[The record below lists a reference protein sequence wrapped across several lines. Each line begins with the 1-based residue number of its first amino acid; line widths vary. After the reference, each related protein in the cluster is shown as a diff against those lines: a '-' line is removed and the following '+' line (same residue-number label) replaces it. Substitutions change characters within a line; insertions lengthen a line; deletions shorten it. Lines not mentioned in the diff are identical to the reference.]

1 MKTIFIVDDND
12 TNLIMATA
20 ALDDVYKTF
29 AMPSAEKMFKLL
41 KRVTPDLILLDV
53 DMPDMDGFEAIK
65 VLKSDEK
72 LKLIPVIFL
81 TASNDAKS
89 EISGFELGALDF
101 ITKPFSPPVLIRRI
115 QSHIE
120 TDMIVK
126 ISQQA
131 VRNIHNATI
140 SVIADLVEN
149 RDQVTGGHIE
159 RTQGYLTILI
169 DKLMSDGI
177 YTDEI
182 KHWDMNLLL
191 PSAQLHDV
199 GKINISDLILNK
211 PGILTKE
218 EFELVKTHCIKGELI
233 IDQIIS
239 KTRDDGFLQHAK
251 KFAGSH
257 HEKWDGS
264 GYPRGLHKEE
274 IPLEGRIM
282 AIPDVYDALVSERPY
297 KIPFSHDEAVDIISK
312 DSGRHFDP
320 KIINA
325 FKKVAKDF
333 RLKWEE
339 NIDSNFT

>member
-20 ALDDVYKTF
+20 ALDDIYKTF
-29 AMPSAEKMFKLL
+29 AMPSAEKMFNLL
-41 KRVTPDLILLDV
+41 TRVTPDLILLDV

-65 VLKSDEK
+65 VLKADEN
-72 LKLIPVIFL
+72 LKSIPVIFL
-81 TASNDAKS
+81 TASNDAGS

-126 ISQQA
+126 ISQQT
-131 VRNIHNATI
+131 VRDMHNATI

-159 RTQGYLTILI
+159 RTQGYLTILV
-169 DKLMSDGI
+169 DKLMSEGI
-177 YTDEI
+177 YTDEL
-182 KHWDMNLLL
+182 KHWDMSLLL

-211 PGILTKE
+211 PGILSKE
-218 EFELVKTHCIKGELI
+218 EFELIKTHCVKGELI

-239 KTRDDGFLQHAK
+239 KTKDDGFLLHAK

-264 GYPRGLHKEE
+264 GYPRGLQKEE

-297 KIPFSHDEAVDIISK
+297 KIPFSHEEAVDIICK
-312 DSGRHFDP
+312 DSCKHFDP
-320 KIINA
+320 NIVNV
-325 FKKVAKDF
+325 FKKVADDF

-339 NIDSNFT
+339 NIDGNL

>member
-12 TNLIMATA
+12 TNLIMATS
-20 ALDDVYKTF
+20 ALDNNYKTF
-29 AMPSAEKMFKLL
+29 AMPSAEKMFSLL
-41 KRVTPDLILLDV
+41 RRITPDLILLDV

-65 VLKSDEK
+65 ILKEDEIFK
-72 LKLIPVIFL
+72 SIPVIFL
-81 TASNDAKS
+81 TASNDAES

-101 ITKPFSPPVLIRRI
+101 ITKPFSPPVLLKRI

-120 TDMIVK
+120 TDMIIK
-126 ISQQA
+126 INRQA
-131 VRNIHNATI
+131 VRDMHNATI

-159 RTQGYLTILI
+159 RTQGYLAILI
-169 DKLMSDGI
+169 DKLLSDGI
-177 YTDEI
+177 YTNEL
-182 KHWDMNLLL
+182 KHWDMSLLL

-218 EFELVKTHCIKGELI
+218 EFELIKTHCIKGELI

-239 KTRDDGFLQHAK
+239 KTKDDGFLLHAK

-264 GYPRGLHKEE
+264 GYPRGLKKEE

-297 KIPFSHDEAVDIISK
+297 KIPFSHDEAVEIICK
-312 DSGRHFDP
+312 DSGKQFDP
-320 KIINA
+320 KILNV
-325 FKKVAKDF
+325 FKNVADDF
-333 RLKWEE
+333 KQKWEE
-339 NIDSNFT
+339 NMNYN